1 MLVLI
6 DNEWKKFY
14 DQLTKTNDS
23 LFHVIKGEG
32 EGSSTSI
39 IILDNGF
46 KPYVLQNYFKNKEEC
61 SLF

>member
-6 DNEWKKFY
+6 DKEWKKFY

-23 LFHVIKGEG
+23 LFHMIKCEG

-46 KPYVLQNYFKNKEEC
+46 KPYVLQNYF
-61 SLF
+61 